1 MKQKGVHPYGYM
13 DSFNKFDEKLQGG
26 NEIYSILRNEHVSSE
41 QYKHAQNVWNTF
53 NRKTISQ
60 YHDLYLKSDI
70 LLLADVFENFRNTC
84 LLYNKLDPCH
94 YFTFPELSWD
104 VILKY

>member
-26 NEIYSILRNEHVSSE
+26 NEFYSILRNEHVSSE

-84 LLYNKLDPCH
+84 
-94 YFTFPELSWD
+94 
-104 VILKY
+104 VI

>member
-1 MKQKGVHPYGYM
+1 MKSYKEEMNFTAFFEMSTYP
-13 DSFNKFDEKLQGG
+13 
-26 NEIYSILRNEHVSSE
+26 VSNTNML
-41 QYKHAQNVWNTF
+41 KNLWNTF

-60 YHDLYLKSDI
+60 YHDLNLKSDI

-104 VILKY
+104 VILKN